1 MSGWG
6 AWRIGCQAAN
16 LTRRAGCQRCQPV
29 PHAAFGRL
37 AACRPSQP
45 SWPTSKGR
53 RKEHCGSRQKDRYE
67 APASKQINAETH
79 EDRTGIEA
87 DTLKQAMNFAQ

>member
-1 MSGWG
+1 MSQINTGG
-6 AWRIGCQAAN
+6 
-16 LTRRAGCQRCQPV
+16 
-29 PHAAFGRL
+29 FGGFFL
-37 AACRPSQP
+37 N
-45 SWPTSKGR
+45 KGR

-67 APASKQINAETH
+67 APASKQIRAETH